1 MATVGKIYEFL
12 DTVAPFKMKMD
23 FDNVGLLAGFT
34 TDEVS
39 KIIVSLDITED
50 VIDEAYD
57 AGAQLIVSH
66 HPVIFSLKTVSDL
79 DPAGKKAALILRR
92 GINAICMHTNL
103 DAAPG
108 GVNDQLA
115 KIAGII
121 EPKLLCDEF
130 RTESGEPYCIGR
142 IGELENEMSMIE
154 YLKYLKTALKTN
166 GLRYYDSGRPVKKVA
181 VVGGSGMMQ
190 LDYVLK
196 TGADTFLTADI
207 KYDAFLDAKDGGYN
221 LIDGDHFCTENVVI
235 PYIAERL
242 EKGFPEIEV
251 VISKVHSQTAKF
263 I

>member
-1 MATVGKIYEFL
+1 METVGKIYEYL
-12 DTVAPFKMKMD
+12 DTIAPFKMKME
-23 FDNVGLLAGFT
+23 FDNVGLLVGFT

-50 VIDEAYD
+50 VIDEAYKE
-57 AGAQLIVSH
+57 GAQLIVSH

-92 GINAICMHTNL
+92 GMNAICMHTNL
-103 DAAPG
+103 DAASG

-115 KIAGII
+115 KVAGIVDP
-121 EPKLLCDEF
+121 ELLCDEF
-130 RTESGEPYCIGR
+130 RTERGEPYCIGR
-142 IGELENEMSMIE
+142 VGMLENEMSIE
-154 YLKYLKTALKTN
+154 DYIKYLKTALKAN
-166 GLRYYDSGRPVKKVA
+166 GLRYYDSGRPVRKVA

-190 LDYVLK
+190 LNYVLK
-196 TGADTFLTADI
+196 SGADTFLTADI
-207 KYDAFLDAKDGGYN
+207 KYDAFLDAKDRGYN

-242 EKGFPEIEV
+242 KNEFPEIEV
-251 VISKVHSQTAKF
+251 VISKVHSQTANF